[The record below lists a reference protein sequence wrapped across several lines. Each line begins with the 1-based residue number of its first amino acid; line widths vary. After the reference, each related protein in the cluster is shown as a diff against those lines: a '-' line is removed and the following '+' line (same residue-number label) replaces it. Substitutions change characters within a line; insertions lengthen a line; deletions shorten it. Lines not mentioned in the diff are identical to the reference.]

1 MTLSISNASYTPKR
15 NSKTLHR
22 RASDPH
28 RRVTVDIS
36 SLSRPRQ
43 PHPPRR
49 RSLPEKKAVQF
60 SSISEVCLVSPGGC
74 ASASWYSGIDHQR
87 FKRERISDV
96 LSFRL
101 QSRKMTPEGATSAGA
116 CHPGPADDPCCPV
129 GLEQLLS
136 KGSSHEAHSR
146 RRIVIQTVLL
156 EQQRQRVFGC
166 RDPDKIAFLYEKVTT
181 DSFMGAQRRGKFQ
194 EMAKFV

>member
-1 MTLSISNASYTPKR
+1 MLFSTSLRS
-15 NSKTLHR
+15 
-22 RASDPH
+22 RAHQHS
-28 RRVTVDIS
+28 
-36 SLSRPRQ
+36 
-43 PHPPRR
+43 PPRR
-49 RSLPEKKAVQF
+49 HSLRLKKAVQF
-60 SSISEVCLVSPGGC
+60 SSMSEVCLVEPCDFS
-74 ASASWYSGIDHQR
+74 STNWYSGLDHKR

-96 LSFRL
+96 LFFRR
-101 QSRKMTPEGATSAGA
+101 QPRKINPEGATSAE
-116 CHPGPADDPCCPV
+116 PADDPCCPV

-136 KGSSHEAHSR
+136 KGSTHKAYSH

-181 DSFMGAQRRGKFQ
+181 DSFIWAQKRGKFQ